1 MTTPVFIAP
10 LPIYQQTQVFFT
22 FPIPRL
28 SILCPLLSTF
38 ILYPNISFTKLAS
51 ATSNLPQGLRKQSFA
66 PQRHNRHRKHHL
78 RRPHCNNVRRA
89 PTRRSPRHTSG
100 PLLILIAEPF
110 IRRQPFCQR
119 EIRSTDSHQHR
130 KMHHR
135 LHRLRSQ
142 TALPH
147 LTRRS
152 NILSHEDWRPRL
164 HRPLVHHLRNQHLK
178 PRPHRR

>member
-1 MTTPVFIAP
+1 MMTPVFIAP
-10 LPIYQQTQVFFT
+10 LPISKQTQVFST
-22 FPIPRL
+22 FPLP
-28 SILCPLLSTF
+28 
-38 ILYPNISFTKLAS
+38 AS
-51 ATSNLPQGLRKQSFA
+51 ASYVRFYPHSFCIQTFPLPNLPAPTSNLPQGLRKQSLA
-66 PQRHNRHRKHHL
+66 PQRHNRHRKHHS
-78 RRPHCNNVRRA
+78 RRPHRNNVRRA
-89 PTRRSPRHTSG
+89 STRRPPRHTSS
-100 PLLILIAEPF
+100 PLLILVTEPF

-164 HRPLVHHLRNQHLK
+164 HWPLVHHLRNQHLK
-178 PRPHRR
+178 PRPHWR